1 MAQSKLAKATTEA
14 TGKKVTDEAIFANAL
29 RASGNENNM
38 PNYHAGDN
46 FAPYG
51 QTFLNNPDTYFDYL
65 NTIAIKYGLVFIKQA
80 LAQNPLYTFKRGQI
94 P

>member
-29 RASGNENNM
+29 RASGNEDNM

-51 QTFLNNPDTYFDYL
+51 QNFFLPLHTQSEDNKRKELIARL
-65 NTIAIKYGLVFIKQA
+65 NKDIAYIISNTSY
-80 LAQNPLYTFKRGQI
+80 
-94 P
+94 